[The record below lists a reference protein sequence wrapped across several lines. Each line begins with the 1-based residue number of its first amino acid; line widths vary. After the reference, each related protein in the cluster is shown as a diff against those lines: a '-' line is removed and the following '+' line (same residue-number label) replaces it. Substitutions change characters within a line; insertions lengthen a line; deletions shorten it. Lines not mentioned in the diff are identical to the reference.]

1 MNIYTEIKNVKT
13 KEEFLRFLEMLA
25 NDRRSSAEEWENTS
39 IEDYLLS
46 IQSWIEDMDGYYE
59 NNNLKVPQNIDWNF
73 IANIF
78 YAGKIYE

>member
-13 KEEFLRFLEMLA
+13 KEDFLRFLEMLA
-25 NDRRSSAEEWENTS
+25 NDRKSNAEEWENKS
-39 IEDYLLS
+39 VEDYLLS
-46 IQSWIEDMDGYYE
+46 IQSWIEDMEGYYE
-59 NNNLKVPQNIDWNF
+59 NNNIEVPQNIDWNF

>member
-13 KEEFLRFLEMLA
+13 KEEFLGFLEMLA
-25 NDRRSSAEEWENTS
+25 NDRRSSAEEWKNKS

-59 NNNLKVPQNIDWNF
+59 NNNLEVPQNIDWNF

-78 YAGKIYE
+78 YVGKIYE